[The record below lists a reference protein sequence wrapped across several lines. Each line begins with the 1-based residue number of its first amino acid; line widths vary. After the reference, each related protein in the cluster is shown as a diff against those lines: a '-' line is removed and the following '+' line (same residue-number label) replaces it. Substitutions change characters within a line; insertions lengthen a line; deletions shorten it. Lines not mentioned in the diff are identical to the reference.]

1 MLLVVGS
8 SSVLKSSQGELNYSR
23 LCRLLISTGSRVLRD
38 TFDSIIPPENLR
50 ELLKRDPAHSRL
62 QLLRKKGVLTSVH
75 WSKLYPA
82 TPTEVSSASFD
93 IPLLIVLIRTICNL
107 SPPPAG
113 WDTPPLTADTSLESD
128 IARIK
133 YFMNAVSKHAPE
145 GSCSDA
151 VFRSYWQH
159 IRDTLLRLGGADYEN
174 LIDEMKDQDIE
185 FLDKEHFRELLKQW
199 KRVEDDIKEKL
210 NELETDEASK
220 EEGMIYSR
228 PFAARMSLWDTILNY
243 QRLKQTVAVLPI
255 FRF

>member
-1 MLLVVGS
+1 M
-8 SSVLKSSQGELNYSR
+8 
-23 LCRLLISTGSRVLRD
+23 LRD

-50 ELLKRDPAHSRL
+50 ELLKNDQAHSRL

-75 WSKLYPA
+75 WSRLYPA

-93 IPLLIVLIRTICNL
+93 IPLLIVLLRTICNL

-113 WDTPPLTADTSLESD
+113 WDTPPLTADTSRECD

-133 YFMNAVSKHAPE
+133 YFMSAMSKHAPE

-159 IRDTLLRLGGADYEN
+159 IRDTLLRLGGADYEG

-185 FLDKEHFRELLKQW
+185 FLDEEHFRELLKQW

-210 NELETDEASK
+210 NELESEEASM

-243 QRLKQTVAVLPI
+243 QTLKQTVAVLPI

>member
-8 SSVLKSSQGELNYSR
+8 SSVSKSTQGKTNYSR
-23 LCRLLISTGSRVLRD
+23 LCRLLISIGSRVLRN

-93 IPLLIVLIRTICNL
+93 IPLLIVLLRTICNL

-113 WDTPPLTADTSLESD
+113 WDTPPLAADTSRESD

-133 YFMNAVSKHAPE
+133 YFMNAMSKHAAE
-145 GSCSDA
+145 GSFCDA
-151 VFRSYWQH
+151 VFTSYWQQT
-159 IRDTLLRLGGADYEN
+159 RDTLVRLGGADYGVVINE
-174 LIDEMKDQDIE
+174 LKYQDIE
-185 FLDKEHFRELLKQW
+185 FLDGEHFRELLKQW
-199 KRVEDDIKEKL
+199 KKVEDDIKEKL
-210 NELETDEASK
+210 NELETEEASM
-220 EEGMIYSR
+220 EEGMLYSR
-228 PFAARMSLWDTILNY
+228 PF
-243 QRLKQTVAVLPI
+243 VAQVS
-255 FRF
+255 FRDNT